1 MELNHVHAVKQRAP
15 ATRTNLNTSAEVLAL
30 DQAEPLSAR
39 IRWRWA
45 ALESRLALWLLGRV
59 LKRRGDL
66 SDLSTVGEGMRNAG
80 RSLTCAIER
89 RLALSEGS
97 GYLAADA
104 GRGVGC
110 DADMPAMHS
119 VPSSELLTL
128 AVAKLHARNL
138 ELQQQV
144 QCDALTGLRSRWALE
159 QVLDVACGGQ
169 GSGEE
174 PCAVVFADIDHFSS
188 YNKLH
193 GDDRGD
199 QALRTV
205 AQTILSSARCRDYV
219 FRKGGEEILV
229 VLPGASCQEALRV
242 AERMRSAVESAAI
255 PHEGSPTAPVI
266 TITVGV
272 SASDTDEGTTLEALM
287 NRAARF
293 AMRAKL
299 ACRRNEVHS
308 A

>member
-1 MELNHVHAVKQRAP
+1 MELDHVHAVKQQAPVTQTKHNTRAEM
-15 ATRTNLNTSAEVLAL
+15 LGL

-39 IRWRWA
+39 LRWRWA

-59 LKRRGDL
+59 MRRRGDL
-66 SDLSTVGEGMRNAG
+66 SDLSTVSEGMRNSA
-80 RSLTCAIER
+80 RSMTRAIEQ
-89 RLALSEGS
+89 RLTLSECSGS
-97 GYLAADA
+97 LGTNA
-104 GRGVGC
+104 GGRVAC
-110 DADMPAMHS
+110 DADLPAMHS

-138 ELQQQV
+138 ELHQQV

-159 QVLDVACGGQ
+159 QVLEVVCGGQ

-188 YNKLH
+188 YNKHH

-219 FRKGGEEILV
+219 FRKGGEEIVV
-229 VLPGASCQEALRV
+229 VLPSANRKEALRV
-242 AERMRSAVESAAI
+242 AERMRSAVESVAI
-255 PHEGSPTAPVI
+255 PHEGSPTAPVL

-272 SASDTDEGTTLEALM
+272 SASDTDEATTLETLM
-287 NRAARF
+287 NRAAGF

-308 A
+308 S